1 MLICIFIV
9 DTDFDRSVPRF
20 PFTHRAELLTGG
32 LCNNED
38 EVLMRASVISSPL
51 YGFKRFKVIKLKNL
65 TVFFAFLG
73 CFVFSVMAQAQTQAQ
88 VPSQSPTVTV
98 ANAWAR
104 ASVKGQSA
112 TGVFMNLKST
122 THSQL
127 VGVSTS
133 VAKVSQ
139 VHQMIM
145 DNNVMKMNAL
155 PNGLELKAGS
165 WVELKPG
172 GYHIMLSD
180 LQKVLEKD
188 SKIDLQLTFQDD
200 SGKKTQMEVS
210 VPVLTKSPA
219 DEAAQSSTMPKNSQ
233 DHQHH

>member
-1 MLICIFIV
+1 MLIYIFIV
-9 DTDFDRSVPRF
+9 DTHLDRSVSRF

-32 LCNNED
+32 LYNNED
-38 EVLMRASVISSPL
+38 EVSMRASFISSPMC
-51 YGFKRFKVIKLKNL
+51 GFKRFKVIKMKNL

-73 CFVFSVMAQAQTQAQ
+73 CFVFSVMAQAQA
-88 VPSQSPTVTV
+88 PSQSPTVTV

-219 DEAAQSSTMPKNSQ
+219 DEAAQSSHMPKNSQ